1 MEIENLETDDFISKS
16 QKKRDA
22 KAIQALAKKLIALP
36 QKQLTALELDDN
48 TTEAIHTASTM
59 PAKAALKRQ
68 IQYIAKC
75 LNQQD
80 PEAIMDKLEK
90 LQNRQSLQSH
100 QIKKLEQ
107 WRDRLLQNS
116 QDLAIFIE
124 QYPSVDRQQLRQC
137 IRNANKEYQQ
147 EKPGKAY
154 KQLYQIIKQQVFCQ

>member
-1 MEIENLETDDFISKS
+1 MEIENLQADDFISKS

-22 KAIQALAKKLIALP
+22 KAIQVLAKRLIALP
-36 QKQLTALELDDN
+36 EKQLNALELDDN
-48 TTEAIHTASTM
+48 TVESIRTASAM

-75 LNQQD
+75 LNQQE
-80 PEAIMDKLEK
+80 PEAIIAKLEK
-90 LQNRQSLQSH
+90 LQNQQSLQSH

-107 WRDRLLQNS
+107 WRERLLQNS
-116 QDLAIFIE
+116 QDLALFIE
-124 QYPSVDRQQLRQC
+124 QYPAVDRQQLRQC

-154 KQLYQIIKQQVFCQ
+154 KQLYQIIKQQIFC